1 MPIRSLQCRRW
12 LAQRLGLS
20 LSTLERQR
28 TCCEHNPPPH
38 VVIGWHAGTPRRQAA
53 ACGEARCHPCL
64 VLLLHRRGVD
74 ASQGP
79 SPRRP
84 IEAIHRVRRR
94 RERGLGLDCVPRGFG
109 SSLIEPYPLRPDID
123 QTTKKPTRGGWLF
136 LFQINDLPESDV
148 ERAMGIEPTASA
160 WEAEVLPL
168 YDARSESR
176 DCTQSGGGG
185 QPGCVVNSR
194 PTCFY
199 WRCHV
204 FCCDLFRVGFA
215 DDQR

>member
-123 QTTKKPTRGGWLF
+123 QTTKKPTGLGWLF
-136 LFQINDLPESDV
+136 LLQIKDLLKLYL
-148 ERAMGIEPTASA
+148 ERAMGIEPAPASSLGRVWQLRA
-160 WEAEVLPL
+160 DSCGSLQEHCL
-168 YDARSESR
+168 
-176 DCTQSGGGG
+176 CG
-185 QPGCVVNSR
+185 R
-194 PTCFY
+194 PPS
-199 WRCHV
+199 
-204 FCCDLFRVGFA
+204 VGPPFFLI
-215 DDQR
+215 DSLLI